1 MARAVL
7 GMETNQITKSG
18 KPYDLRKR
26 LLEFACDIVRVVQYL
41 HTQGPIAKLL
51 SDQVLKSGTSAG
63 ANYEEADDASS
74 PRDAASKQKIALR
87 ELKETRFRLRVLRK
101 SGFLTDVHDV
111 VIAESDE
118 LVKIAARILRNAAA
132 RDPDPRN
139 RPRRPEG
146 A

>member
-1 MARAVL
+1 
-7 GMETNQITKSG
+7 MENNQIPKPA
-18 KPYDLRKR
+18 KPYDLRER

-101 SGFLTDVHDV
+101 TGFLTDVHDS
-111 VIAESDE
+111 VIAESGE
-118 LVKIAARILRNAAA
+118 LVKIAAKILRNAAA
-132 RDPDPRN
+132 KNADARN
-139 RPRRPEG
+139 RRRRLED

>member
-1 MARAVL
+1 M
-7 GMETNQITKSG
+7 
-18 KPYDLRKR
+18 
-26 LLEFACDIVRVVQYL
+26 QYL

-101 SGFLTDVHDV
+101 TGFLTDVHDS
-111 VIAESDE
+111 VIAESGE
-118 LVKIAARILRNAAA
+118 LVKIAAKILRNAAA
-132 RDPDPRN
+132 KNADARN
-139 RPRRPEG
+139 RRRRLED